1 MKKIS
6 IILLFLAAV
15 CPLAQAQ
22 RVKVYV
28 TDAWDKPLGEVAVT
42 LGRGRIPVAVTGADG
57 MAEVDAGEG
66 DRMTLTLLNRM
77 SRTVAVSGG
86 EMHIRL
92 TDDDVLFDVGYD
104 ERVRKG
110 SASASLAGA
119 AAREIE
125 AGGRTDL
132 MSNLYGLIPGLGVR
146 QGENL
151 PWDSAPDLNVRGV
164 GSFGGNSVVV
174 LVDGI
179 ERDAACLDREEV
191 ERITVL
197 KDAASLALYGNRGA
211 DGIVA
216 VTTRRGGDHGLRTRI
231 DYNFSVQ
238 TPFRIPDMAD
248 AATYATAVNEALE
261 NDGLAPRYTQ
271 RDIRSMVRGEHTDV
285 LPNVDWRKAVL
296 RNAGFNHDLNLSF
309 DGSGGSMRYFVL
321 ANYNSNRGFLDNT
334 DLNDGYSTQ
343 VEMYSLKLR
352 SNLEAAITK
361 TTTARMNLMG
371 RLMQYQLPNAGVAL
385 DDMYD
390 TPSAAFPIRVPGGGW
405 ARSQLFAN
413 PLADKTAGGYNTLLQ
428 RTLFADLTIDQDL
441 SALTPGLSVQVRVAY
456 DNSAEITDAHS
467 RKYAYSNTSTVFD
480 ADGNAASL
488 AFVPQGNDTELAFD
502 SFLSYSVMRAS
513 VWAKVLYDRSFGK
526 HTVTGRLIFSENKS
540 RYRGA
545 NNTYMYRDYIASAGY
560 NYDDRY
566 VVNAVAT
573 YGGSSRMPYGD
584 KYRFY
589 PAVSGAWIIS
599 NEAFLRDS
607 RVVDLLKLRASFGI
621 VGMDARLSYDMDK
634 QFNGPGNSYIFAGIT
649 SSNSLAQG
657 ALPSAGIEPERDY
670 KTNVGL
676 ELSLLGSLSVEV
688 DFFRNMRHNIRTS
701 AAGTVSSV
709 LGVGVPDV
717 FTGKVRN
724 YGGELAVGWRRRT
737 GDFGYA
743 VRGNIAYARNKI
755 LNKEEE
761 YKPFDY
767 MRITG
772 QPVGTFYGLVADGM
786 YQDGD
791 FNADG
796 SLREGLPVSSYQNTV
811 RPGDVKYR
819 DLNRDGRID
828 DYDRTYQLY
837 AAVPEIYY
845 GFSVEL
851 KYRGFGVSAYFQGV
865 AHSTLETT
873 LSSIYQPLY
882 GNDRNVSEYYMEHR
896 WSRFNTEGRYP
907 RLTTLANGNNYTQS
921 SLWTEN
927 GNFLKLRTLQ
937 AYYKLPS
944 KIARKLRMRECSF
957 YFRGLNLFSADHVG
971 ILDPEYV
978 STGYPSSRSY
988 QIGLNV
994 IF

>member
-6 IILLFLAAV
+6 IILLFLTAV

-42 LGRGRIPVAVTGADG
+42 LGRGRTPVAVTGADG

-238 TPFRIPDMAD
+238 TPFRVPDMAD

-271 RDIRSMVRGEHTDV
+271 RDIRSMVRGERTDV

-309 DGSGGSMRYFVL
+309 DGSGSRMRYFVL
-321 ANYNSNRGFLDNT
+321 ANYNSNRGMLDNT

-343 VEMYSLKLR
+343 IEMYSLKLR

-390 TPSAAFPIRVPGGGW
+390 I
-405 ARSQLFAN
+405 
-413 PLADKTAGGYNTLLQ
+413 
-428 RTLFADLTIDQDL
+428 
-441 SALTPGLSVQVRVAY
+441 AY

>member
-1 MKKIS
+1 
-6 IILLFLAAV
+6 
-15 CPLAQAQ
+15 
-22 RVKVYV
+22 
-28 TDAWDKPLGEVAVT
+28 
-42 LGRGRIPVAVTGADG
+42 
-57 MAEVDAGEG
+57 
-66 DRMTLTLLNRM
+66 
-77 SRTVAVSGG
+77 
-86 EMHIRL
+86 
-92 TDDDVLFDVGYD
+92 
-104 ERVRKG
+104 
-110 SASASLAGA
+110 
-119 AAREIE
+119 
-125 AGGRTDL
+125 
-132 MSNLYGLIPGLGVR
+132 
-146 QGENL
+146 
-151 PWDSAPDLNVRGV
+151 
-164 GSFGGNSVVV
+164 
-174 LVDGI
+174 
-179 ERDAACLDREEV
+179 
-191 ERITVL
+191 
-197 KDAASLALYGNRGA
+197 
-211 DGIVA
+211 
-216 VTTRRGGDHGLRTRI
+216 
-231 DYNFSVQ
+231 
-238 TPFRIPDMAD
+238 
-248 AATYATAVNEALE
+248 
-261 NDGLAPRYTQ
+261 
-271 RDIRSMVRGEHTDV
+271 MVRGERTDV

-634 QFNGPGNSYIFAGIT
+634 QFNGPGNSYI
-649 SSNSLAQG
+649 
-657 ALPSAGIEPERDY
+657 LP
-670 KTNVGL
+670 
-676 ELSLLGSLSVEV
+676 
-688 DFFRNMRHNIRTS
+688 
-701 AAGTVSSV
+701 
-709 LGVGVPDV
+709 
-717 FTGKVRN
+717 
-724 YGGELAVGWRRRT
+724 
-737 GDFGYA
+737 
-743 VRGNIAYARNKI
+743 
-755 LNKEEE
+755 
-761 YKPFDY
+761 
-767 MRITG
+767 
-772 QPVGTFYGLVADGM
+772 
-786 YQDGD
+786 
-791 FNADG
+791 G
-796 SLREGLPVSSYQNTV
+796 SLRRTAS
-811 RPGDVKYR
+811 RK
-819 DLNRDGRID
+819 GRC
-828 DYDRTYQLY
+828 RL
-837 AAVPEIYY
+837 
-845 GFSVEL
+845 
-851 KYRGFGVSAYFQGV
+851 RGSNPNATIKPMSGWNSACWE
-865 AHSTLETT
+865 A
-873 LSSIYQPLY
+873 
-882 GNDRNVSEYYMEHR
+882 
-896 WSRFNTEGRYP
+896 
-907 RLTTLANGNNYTQS
+907 
-921 SLWTEN
+921 
-927 GNFLKLRTLQ
+927 
-937 AYYKLPS
+937 
-944 KIARKLRMRECSF
+944 
-957 YFRGLNLFSADHVG
+957 
-971 ILDPEYV
+971 
-978 STGYPSSRSY
+978 
-988 QIGLNV
+988 
-994 IF
+994 

>member
-6 IILLFLAAV
+6 IILLFLTAV

-42 LGRGRIPVAVTGADG
+42 LGRGRTPVAVTGADG

-104 ERVRKG
+104 ERIRKG

-119 AAREIE
+119 TAREIE

-191 ERITVL
+191 EHITVL

-216 VTTRRGGDHGLRTRI
+216 ITTRRGGDHGLRTRI

-271 RDIRSMVRGEHTDV
+271 RDIRSMVRGERTDV

-413 PLADKTAGGYNTLLQ
+413 PLADKAAGGYNTLLQ

-657 ALPSAGIEPERDY
+657 ALPSAGIEPMSGW
-670 KTNVGL
+670 N
-676 ELSLLGSLSVEV
+676 
-688 DFFRNMRHNIRTS
+688 S
-701 AAGTVSSV
+701 ACWEA
-709 LGVGVPDV
+709 
-717 FTGKVRN
+717 
-724 YGGELAVGWRRRT
+724 
-737 GDFGYA
+737 
-743 VRGNIAYARNKI
+743 
-755 LNKEEE
+755 
-761 YKPFDY
+761 
-767 MRITG
+767 
-772 QPVGTFYGLVADGM
+772 
-786 YQDGD
+786 
-791 FNADG
+791 
-796 SLREGLPVSSYQNTV
+796 
-811 RPGDVKYR
+811 
-819 DLNRDGRID
+819 
-828 DYDRTYQLY
+828 
-837 AAVPEIYY
+837 
-845 GFSVEL
+845 
-851 KYRGFGVSAYFQGV
+851 
-865 AHSTLETT
+865 
-873 LSSIYQPLY
+873 
-882 GNDRNVSEYYMEHR
+882 
-896 WSRFNTEGRYP
+896 
-907 RLTTLANGNNYTQS
+907 
-921 SLWTEN
+921 
-927 GNFLKLRTLQ
+927 
-937 AYYKLPS
+937 
-944 KIARKLRMRECSF
+944 
-957 YFRGLNLFSADHVG
+957 
-971 ILDPEYV
+971 
-978 STGYPSSRSY
+978 
-988 QIGLNV
+988 
-994 IF
+994 